1 MIDNWK
7 VFSSKVMQLEMCSQK
22 TYPYHKL
29 FLEESISSWLSLN
42 LVFTNLCIVYFL
54 NTSMILIVHFSWNFL
69 VMQTSCLLTCGES
82 IVEEA
87 PAGFAWK
94 ALVTNISPCVFMVM
108 AEHWTIDHLPSIQS
122 NLFVKMA
129 RTTRQVP
136 LQMLNHRAGLTT
148 HPSIDFLFF

>member
-1 MIDNWK
+1 
-7 VFSSKVMQLEMCSQK
+7 
-22 TYPYHKL
+22 
-29 FLEESISSWLSLN
+29 
-42 LVFTNLCIVYFL
+42 
-54 NTSMILIVHFSWNFL
+54 
-69 VMQTSCLLTCGES
+69 MQTSCLLTCGES